1 MGLDALVDK
10 ADEILRHCPLAE
22 RGEARLLEPIRKLL
36 EVLQAVELGVTFWDT
51 SDMYGFGANERLLA
65 TVLDEAMVWSATWA
79 GKRFCVAG
87 ELNTRFR
94 AGASPGTCQLPW

>member
-36 EVLQAVELGVTFWDT
+36 EVLQAVELARLRSAPVQAKIVAI
-51 SDMYGFGANERLLA
+51 GFVE
-65 TVLDEAMVWSATWA
+65 V
-79 GKRFCVAG
+79 C
-87 ELNTRFR
+87 
-94 AGASPGTCQLPW
+94 SPLRYL